1 VELTGE
7 YGKIRRGWCYGEEA
21 FRRELLWQAARQ
33 LGEHHYGAER
43 QETAEAKAERIVAE
57 GLEKAGWEEAD
68 VGRFAKGDPVK
79 TGLAARLRQETTM
92 TLKWICE
99 RLKMGAWQSLNQ
111 RLYESR
117 KCSKISKSD
126 NVRN

>member
-1 VELTGE
+1 
-7 YGKIRRGWCYGEEA
+7 
-21 FRRELLWQAARQ
+21 
-33 LGEHHYGAER
+33 
-43 QETAEAKAERIVAE
+43 VAE
-57 GLEKAGWEEAD
+57 GLEKAGWEEDD
-68 VGRFAKGDPVK
+68 VGRFAKADPVK